1 MVHSHDGVSFSH
13 NEERNDAICSSLDGP
28 RDYHSEYSKSDK
40 HHTISLIG
48 GKKMLQMQLQNGE
61 SQA

>member
-1 MVHSHDGVSFSH
+1 MAHSHNGVSFSN
-13 NEERNDAICSSLDGP
+13 NEERNDAICSSLDGR
-28 RDYHSEYSKSDK
+28 RDYHSKYSKSDK

-48 GKKMLQMQLQNGE
+48 VKKMLQMHLQNRE